1 MSSQKDDYQKPYYIV
16 KANGVE
22 FKSYKQC
29 GVDISTQI
37 LDRFKIIYE
46 VKLIKE

>member
-1 MSSQKDDYQKPYYIV
+1 MSLEDNNYQKPYYII

-37 LDRFKIIYE
+37 LNRFKIIYE
-46 VKLIKE
+46 VEYIKE

>member
-1 MSSQKDDYQKPYYIV
+1 MSLKDNNYQKPYYII

-37 LDRFKIIYE
+37 LNRFKIIYE
-46 VKLIKE
+46 VEYIKE